1 MLTAVKYLGAV
12 GLGVTSPQLF
22 RADDG
27 KVYVVKLQNN
37 CLGTKVLVNEYLAC
51 QFAGVMDL
59 CFPPGEI
66 LYISDKVLEKSRRL
80 KACRASKGPHFAS
93 RYIGG
98 SRYVVRSNLY
108 KAVNKAQMAGVMLF
122 DHLFHNPDR
131 TWNRKNLI
139 VHREEPGNVVYAI
152 DNSHLFRRGRW
163 NIDSLAKL
171 ESQITLNHRRAYG
184 WLLKHFLTVGDFA
197 PYVAKVKA
205 LSDEQVT
212 GLVENIPGQ
221 WLPDQAERQ
230 ALIRY
235 IRVRRDMV
243 EEIAAR
249 LCSLIPNVDRGA
261 DPGQGK

>member
-1 MLTAVKYLGAV
+1 MLTGVKYLGAV

-27 KVYVVKLQNN
+27 KIYVVKLQNN
-37 CLGTKVLVNEYLAC
+37 CLGTKVLANEYLAS

-66 LYISDKVLEKSRRL
+66 IYISDQVLQKSRRL
-80 KACRASKGPHFAS
+80 KAKRVNKGPHFAS

-98 SRYVVRSNLY
+98 SRYVVRNNLY
-108 KAVNKAQMAGVMLF
+108 KAVNKTKLAGVMLF
-122 DHLFHNPDR
+122 DHLFHNLDR
-131 TWNRKNLI
+131 TWNRRNLI
-139 VHREEPGNVVYAI
+139 IRREDQGGVVYAI

-163 NIDSLAKL
+163 NINSLTKL

-184 WLLKHFLTVGDFA
+184 WLLKHFLTAGDFA

-205 LSDEQVT
+205 LSDEQIT
-212 GLVENIPGQ
+212 GLVENIPLQ

-230 ALIRY
+230 ALIHY

-243 EEIAAR
+243 EEIAGR
-249 LCSLIPNVDRGA
+249 LYALIPNVDRSA
-261 DPGQGK
+261 DPDQGK